1 MTWAEKRDAELLADA
16 RLVILKE
23 LNAMPS
29 GAANETLIDAALKT
43 FGHRHMREWV
53 REQLTEMEKLGAVK
67 CQVMNEEG
75 FVIAHI
81 TKLGI
86 GHLERLTVI
95 DGIAAPSKGV

>member
-29 GAANETLIDAALKT
+29 GAANEAFIDAALKS
-43 FGHRHMREWV
+43 FGHRYMRDWV
-53 REQLTEMEKLGAVK
+53 RAQLTEMEKLGAVK
-67 CQVMNEEG
+67 CEAVTEEG
-75 FVIAHI
+75 FLIAHI
-81 TKLGI
+81 TKLGV

-95 DGIAAPSKGV
+95 EGIAVPSKGV

>member
-1 MTWAEKRDAELLADA
+1 MTWAERRDAELLANA

-23 LNAMPS
+23 LNADPA
-29 GAANETLIDAALKT
+29 GQAGENLIDAALRA

-67 CQVMNEEG
+67 VETVNDDG
-75 FVIAHI
+75 FMIAVI
-81 TKLGI
+81 TKRGI

-95 DGIAAPSKGV
+95 EGIAQPSKGV